1 MFTPLLNRLQRYASR
16 LRFVIS
22 FVLMAQLLMMPAWAE
37 SIYEMPQS
45 PPEHPVLDQSEILSR
60 VTEGTINR
68 QLEDLRQQQQQQEVY
83 FVTVRRLDYDET
95 IDSFAQKL
103 FQRWFTTPEAQANA
117 TLLVID
123 TLTDNTG
130 IATGESAKQRL
141 SDAIARSV
149 AQETVL
155 VPLKYGNRYNQAFL
169 DASDRITAVLSGQPD
184 PGAPTISETVQAES
198 TFATPEETQ
207 ESNATVWVIVL
218 LVLATVIPMATY
230 YLYLYV
236 ANR

>member
-1 MFTPLLNRLQRYASR
+1 MFTRLLALLQGYRSR
-16 LRFVIS
+16 LLPVVGL
-22 FVLMAQLLMMPAWAE
+22 VLTAQLLMAPVWAE

-45 PPEHPVLDQSEILSR
+45 APEQPVLDQSEILSR
-60 VTEGTINR
+60 ITEGTINR
-68 QLEDLRQQQQQQEVY
+68 QLENLRQQQQQDVY
-83 FVTVRRLDYDET
+83 FVTMRRLDYDET

-103 FQRWFTTPEAQANA
+103 FQRWFTTPEAQANT

-123 TLTDNTG
+123 TLTDNTSVV
-130 IATGESAKQRL
+130 AGEAARQRL
-141 SDAIARSV
+141 SAAIARSV

-155 VPLKYGNRYNQAFL
+155 VPLKDGNRYNQALL

-184 PGAPTISETVQAES
+184 PGAPTVGETVQAES

-207 ESNATVWVIVL
+207 ESNATLWVVVL

-230 YLYLYV
+230 YLYLYLS
-236 ANR
+236 NR